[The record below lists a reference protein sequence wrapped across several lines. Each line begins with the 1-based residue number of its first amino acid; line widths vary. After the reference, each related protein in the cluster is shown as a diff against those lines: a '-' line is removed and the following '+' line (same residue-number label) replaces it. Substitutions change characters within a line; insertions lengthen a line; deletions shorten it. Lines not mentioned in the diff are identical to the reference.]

1 MRLQASGSA
10 PEAQTLH
17 QLSQAKRSES
27 VEARRHKRDLQN
39 LHSDPSTLPPTHP
52 HPPSAAGD
60 ASAAISE
67 QAGLPISQLKDADA
81 SVDASQLHTTQTM
94 ASPDQAAAGSAAPA
108 DTVVAAAAGDSL
120 ASVSAMDAAGRPPA
134 ASTAAGGG
142 VNDVFDLAG
151 PDTAAEQDMAV
162 VPSAAADG
170 DESMPQA
177 PELVQQDQRI
187 SKASHASSSDT
198 VLRPDQAHGKM
209 QSQELSH
216 AAPASDDLTGMK
228 QTGIAE
234 LKGEGRAGD
243 EAADIANAADG
254 EQQQRTQEHQPEEL
268 QAKSAAISK
277 HKGKRKAAAAF
288 KGNAKRQKGK
298 QDSREASPAIEQAA
312 ALVHK
317 GAAAAAVVPAK
328 PSSAPSSAAA
338 SVATVPTAA
347 TAATTAKAAGS
358 ASKAAAAAAAPAKTG
373 VAKSK
378 KGAVAGAAAK
388 ASTANAEKASGKS
401 SGSAKKVAAGM
412 PGASKKRVKTAAAAQ
427 ADAVDSDDDCTQAS
441 DAVDESADAEEGAEA
456 AANEAAAAAPV
467 TATRDRRSK
476 TKEVRQNPVLQPS
489 QPVKKA
495 TKQQKLPFTKAP
507 AASPKQSKASSA
519 ATGITASGAASSGAA
534 APGVKLTKG
543 KVAPD
548 RNPAASS
555 ELASSAKLPKG
566 KQVQAPAACC
576 LAPSPVSSGVL
587 PVLHMM
593 IVCYHWGV
601 WLEAAVNCRG

>member
-1 MRLQASGSA
+1 M
-10 PEAQTLH
+10 
-17 QLSQAKRSES
+17 
-27 VEARRHKRDLQN
+27 EARRLKRDLQN

-60 ASAAISE
+60 ASAATSE

-81 SVDASQLHTTQTM
+81 SVDASQLHTTQAM

-120 ASVSAMDAAGRPPA
+120 ASVSAMDAAGQPPA
-134 ASTAAGGG
+134 AFTAAAGG

-151 PDTAAEQDMAV
+151 PDTAAEQDMAE

-187 SKASHASSSDT
+187 SKASHASSLDT
-198 VLRPDQAHGKM
+198 VLHSDQAQGKM

-216 AAPASDDLTGMK
+216 AAPASDDLTGIK
-228 QTGIAE
+228 QKGIAE

-254 EQQQRTQEHQPEEL
+254 EEQQRTQEHQPE

-288 KGNAKRQKGK
+288 KGSAKRQKGK
-298 QDSREASPAIEQAA
+298 QDSREASPAVEQAA
-312 ALVHK
+312 ALAPK

-328 PSSAPSSAAA
+328 LSSALNSAAA
-338 SVATVPTAA
+338 SVATVPKAA
-347 TAATTAKAAGS
+347 TAAATTAKPAGS
-358 ASKAAAAAAAPAKTG
+358 ASKAAAAAAALAKTG

-378 KGAVAGAAAK
+378 KGAAAGAAAK

-401 SGSAKKVAAGM
+401 SGSAKKAAAGM

-441 DAVDESADAEEGAEA
+441 DAADESADAEEGAEA

-467 TATRDRRSK
+467 AATRDRRSK
-476 TKEVRQNPVLQPS
+476 AKEVRQNPVLQPS

-507 AASPKQSKASSA
+507 AAIPKQSKASSA

-534 APGVKLTKG
+534 APAVKLIKG

-576 LAPSPVSSGVL
+576 LAPSPVSNGVL

-593 IVCYHWGV
+593 IVCHHWGV
-601 WLEAAVNCRG
+601 WLEASVNCHG